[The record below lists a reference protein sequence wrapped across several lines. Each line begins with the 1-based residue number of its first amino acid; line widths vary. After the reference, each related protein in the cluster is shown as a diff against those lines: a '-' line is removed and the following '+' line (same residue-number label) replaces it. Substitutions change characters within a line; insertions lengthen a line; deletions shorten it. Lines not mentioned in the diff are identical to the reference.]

1 MTADRVEVSWDPG
14 KSKWLVRI
22 QSGEEV
28 IRRYCDSAKN
38 ADEQTL
44 RAAAEKT
51 VRDEGYEVDP
61 SGVTIRR
68 ESAAG
73 R

>member
-14 KSKWLVRI
+14 KSKYLVRI
-22 QSGEEV
+22 QNGEEV
-28 IRRYCDSAKN
+28 IRRYCDSPKN

-44 RAAAEKT
+44 RGAAEKT
-51 VRDEGYEVDP
+51 VRDEGYEVGP